1 MRRFHL
7 VSVFLV
13 FVLGASA
20 SAFSQSAAA
29 KQSQHL
35 YLDRSSY
42 CEPECKYLQE
52 DVDNYRF
59 RKANKLALARY
70 TGSKL
75 NPAGSMAEV

>member
-35 YLDRSSY
+35 YLDRTKAQGCISNASPY
-42 CEPECKYLQE
+42 HC
-52 DVDNYRF
+52 VDERMQ
-59 RKANKLALARY
+59 AN
-70 TGSKL
+70 T
-75 NPAGSMAEV
+75 